1 MAITGLGAAER
12 GGHSTRAR
20 GGCQP
25 SPPALRPGYLGS
37 DKRERVV
44 SEDRSQSSTA
54 HTSGYLGR
62 GCWVVS
68 RMSNA
73 EIETSV
79 CPALG
84 PALLSYTL
92 ESPLFVRRSGFR
104 RAQFRAPSCIALPYS
119 LYPQT
124 PLE

>member
-20 GGCQP
+20 WVSAEPSGARARVARAGGV
-25 SPPALRPGYLGS
+25 RPFPVEHPGAA
-37 DKRERVV
+37 
-44 SEDRSQSSTA
+44 A

-79 CPALG
+79 CPARG
-84 PALLSYTL
+84 VSAQPSA
-92 ESPLFVRRSGFR
+92 PLFNFFYRLSGIRR
-104 RAQFRAPSCIALPYS
+104 PH
-119 LYPQT
+119 
-124 PLE
+124 

>member
-1 MAITGLGAAER
+1 MAITRLGAAER
-12 GGHSTRAR
+12 GGHSTRAH

-73 EIETSV
+73 EIDSSV
-79 CPALG
+79 SIVSCAAGLG
-84 PALLSYTL
+84 APERSAA
-92 ESPLFVRRSGFR
+92 PLF
-104 RAQFRAPSCIALPYS
+104 PIAIV
-119 LYPQT
+119 
-124 PLE
+124 